1 VEHRDPVGTTVSEPF
16 ATRLRRGERL
26 IGSFVTL
33 SAPEVSEAMS
43 AAGLDWLIIDC
54 EHAPLDPMLAQ
65 RLLQAARVPGVLR
78 VPDSQEATLKRAL
91 DTGAAGVLVPMVN
104 TAQQARAIVSF
115 CKYPPLGTR
124 GVGFA
129 RAQGYGFD
137 FQEYVANANES
148 TAVIVQVE
156 HITAVEN
163 IESIIAVP
171 GVDAVFVGPYDLSG
185 SMGRL
190 GQVDHIDVLAAIE
203 GVRLACEAAG
213 KPLGIYVGA
222 AAAAGPYLEKGF
234 TLLAVGIDVM
244 LLGQAARQ
252 IAQALK

>member
-1 VEHRDPVGTTVSEPF
+1 
-16 ATRLRRGERL
+16 
-26 IGSFVTL
+26 
-33 SAPEVSEAMS
+33 M
-43 AAGLDWLIIDC
+43 
-54 EHAPLDPMLAQ
+54 
-65 RLLQAARVPGVLR
+65 
-78 VPDSQEATLKRAL
+78 
-91 DTGAAGVLVPMVN
+91 
-104 TAQQARAIVSF
+104 
-115 CKYPPLGTR
+115 
-124 GVGFA
+124 GFA

-163 IESIIAVP
+163 IESIIAVS

-203 GVRLACEAAG
+203 GVRLACEGAG
-213 KPLGIYVGA
+213 KPLGIYVGSA
-222 AAAAGPYLEKGF
+222 AAAVPYLEKGF

-252 IAQALK
+252 IAEALK